1 MSHTKT
7 AMHMPETQRSLEDI
21 TTEQITE
28 ARAWIA
34 DCYWG
39 DLDDASELSDAEV
52 VQGVK
57 NHYDG
62 GWTQFLADALI

>member
-1 MSHTKT
+1 M
-7 AMHMPETQRSLEDI
+7 DDGI

-34 DCYWG
+34 DCYWS

-52 VQGVK
+52 VQGVE
-57 NHYDG
+57 NHYEG